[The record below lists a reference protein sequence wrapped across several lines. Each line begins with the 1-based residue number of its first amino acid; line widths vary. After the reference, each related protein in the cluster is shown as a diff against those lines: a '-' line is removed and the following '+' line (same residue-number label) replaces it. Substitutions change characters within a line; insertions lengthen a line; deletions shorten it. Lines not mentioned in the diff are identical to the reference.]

1 MIIAIIGIE
10 LVLIWFFR
18 KFFASHFILFF
29 VRLIKSRQGAIWLYS
44 MATLPGLLVHEIAHF
59 LAAAFLGLRTGN
71 IELLPVLSDSGGVE
85 FGSVQVEKADP
96 IRLSFVG
103 LAPLIAGLPLVA
115 WMSLKMPE
123 NYWVWGYLIVC
134 VTTHLLPSKQDMR
147 YWPVTV
153 LVVGLFWWLGYRL
166 DNVYLL
172 ESVMRG
178 LLVPIAVLTG
188 GTVIFFLINLFVGRR
203 KIVQW

>member
-1 MIIAIIGIE
+1 MTTVIIGIE
-10 LVLIWFFR
+10 LVVIWFLR
-18 KFFASHFILFF
+18 RFFAGHFILWMI
-29 VRLIKSRQGAIWLYS
+29 RLIRSRRGAVWIYS
-44 MATLPGLLVHEIAHF
+44 VLTLPGLLVHEIAHF
-59 LAAAFLGLRTGN
+59 LMAALLGLRTGT
-71 IELLPVLSDSGGVE
+71 IELLPVLSDSGGIE

-96 IRLSFVG
+96 IRLSMVG

-153 LVVGLFWWLGYRL
+153 AVVGLLWWLGFQIN
-166 DNVYLL
+166 NVYLWQ
-172 ESVMRG
+172 SVMKG
-178 LLVPIAVLTG
+178 LLIPMGVLAG
-188 GTVIFFLINLFVGRR
+188 GTVLFFIINLLFGRR